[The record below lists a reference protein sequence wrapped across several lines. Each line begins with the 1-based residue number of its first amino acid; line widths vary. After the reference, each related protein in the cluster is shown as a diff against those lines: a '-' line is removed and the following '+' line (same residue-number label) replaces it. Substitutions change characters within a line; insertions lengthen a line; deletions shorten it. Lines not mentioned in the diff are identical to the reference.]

1 MAIIYLNGRALSPSP
16 RSVTPKTA
24 DLHQN
29 ATRAGS
35 GVMVVDLIR
44 SNLRSFSCE
53 WSVMMPAQLKAFYDQ
68 WGANMFNQMT
78 FPDPVTGARYTGTF
92 YRSDVSCGGM
102 VRCGANG
109 MPRYYRDVKIEFIE
123 R

>member
-1 MAIIYLNGRALSPSP
+1 MAILKINGVAVTPAP
-16 RSVTPKTA
+16 RSVTAKTA

-53 WSVMMPAQLKAFYDQ
+53 WSVMTPAQLKAFYDL
-68 WGANMFNQMT
+68 WGERMFNQMT
-78 FPDPVTGARYTGTF
+78 FPDPVTGAPFTGTF
-92 YRSDVSCGGM
+92 YRGDVTCGSM
-102 VRCGANG
+102 IRCGVNG
-109 MPRYYRDVKIEFIE
+109 MPRYYKDVKIDFIQ